1 MNHVSQTSQ
10 HEKALQLHTAL
21 SRNIISSNVIDDL
34 CGGGALVQNRRLL
47 TRLCCAF
54 AVEHLQDVFGNF
66 LDGVPCLIPQ
76 LADTV
81 EDD

>member
-1 MNHVSQTSQ
+1 MW
-10 HEKALQLHTAL
+10 
-21 SRNIISSNVIDDL
+21 
-34 CGGGALVQNRRLL
+34 GGGALVQNRRLL